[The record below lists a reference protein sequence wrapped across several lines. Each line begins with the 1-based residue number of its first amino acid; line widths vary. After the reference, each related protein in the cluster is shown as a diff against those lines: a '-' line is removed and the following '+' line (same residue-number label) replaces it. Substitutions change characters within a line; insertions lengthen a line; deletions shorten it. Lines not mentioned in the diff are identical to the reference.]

1 MRIFRRLSIM
11 YDLRNLKI
19 IKMAK
24 AKERLR
30 QQYEKQQEQEEEEN
44 QMNDVYPD
52 FVMEKPQ
59 KIVKST
65 KPDGNRME
73 TFVNFLR
80 QIFNVN
86 QIRFLFVLMKSDTKE
101 NDISRRFLLFWM
113 GISYTLLYFYIQV
126 YVFEKFQTLTLLL
139 VTVMAITTIIL
150 PQFSRWAQ
158 SFSLILMP
166 RSVMIVLRGA
176 ILSVIAFQIH
186 TVTRFNIERNYK
198 ILVTSIQ
205 CNVRKTERF
214 ASQSK
219 SFGFG
224 DTRGQKSF
232 RFNFVNPFKPF
243 VESVKSYALSISE
256 FFQRTQ
262 AYLDKVNAVGNWIA
276 DKFTWLPSIDF
287 GITGFLVDNIAKP
300 LGNQVNQIT
309 DNIGKQIL
317 SWFEI
322 KFHSNYHFYWKS
334 SQPNQT
340 IGSVIA
346 DSLNEVVERHSYIQ
360 YVMSFV
366 EQLVHFYVFTVFILI
381 FFPPLLYIYKFRRR
395 PSFDNFYITDKLI
408 AYDEEMV
415 ASGGTGV
422 GLESIFPLRFVE
434 LFMYVRR
441 TDPILTIQELQS
453 ALMSFIVDFLLLSYV
468 LTFMLV
474 DFIMVHVVV
483 QFAKIYEFV
492 YELALP
498 EQFPKFL
505 QILNTSSDASS
516 PMKNLIDADTFVQ
529 DYQVFRQDIRQC
541 LPIVS
546 DIDWAPYR
554 KCLTYFGLLMLW
566 KTIRPYINRTR
577 SVVCTNLYPKLAQ
590 SRVVYLYNHIWFQR
604 MIMDVYVS
612 VLY

>member
-1 MRIFRRLSIM
+1 
-11 YDLRNLKI
+11 
-19 IKMAK
+19 
-24 AKERLR
+24 
-30 QQYEKQQEQEEEEN
+30 
-44 QMNDVYPD
+44 
-52 FVMEKPQ
+52 
-59 KIVKST
+59 
-65 KPDGNRME
+65 
-73 TFVNFLR
+73 
-80 QIFNVN
+80 
-86 QIRFLFVLMKSDTKE
+86 
-101 NDISRRFLLFWM
+101 
-113 GISYTLLYFYIQV
+113 
-126 YVFEKFQTLTLLL
+126 
-139 VTVMAITTIIL
+139 
-150 PQFSRWAQ
+150 
-158 SFSLILMP
+158 
-166 RSVMIVLRGA
+166 
-176 ILSVIAFQIH
+176 
-186 TVTRFNIERNYK
+186 
-198 ILVTSIQ
+198 
-205 CNVRKTERF
+205 
-214 ASQSK
+214 
-219 SFGFG
+219 
-224 DTRGQKSF
+224 
-232 RFNFVNPFKPF
+232 
-243 VESVKSYALSISE
+243 
-256 FFQRTQ
+256 
-262 AYLDKVNAVGNWIA
+262 
-276 DKFTWLPSIDF
+276 
-287 GITGFLVDNIAKP
+287 
-300 LGNQVNQIT
+300 
-309 DNIGKQIL
+309 
-317 SWFEI
+317 
-322 KFHSNYHFYWKS
+322 
-334 SQPNQT
+334 
-340 IGSVIA
+340 
-346 DSLNEVVERHSYIQ
+346 
-360 YVMSFV
+360 
-366 EQLVHFYVFTVFILI
+366 
-381 FFPPLLYIYKFRRR
+381 
-395 PSFDNFYITDKLI
+395 
-408 AYDEEMV
+408 MV